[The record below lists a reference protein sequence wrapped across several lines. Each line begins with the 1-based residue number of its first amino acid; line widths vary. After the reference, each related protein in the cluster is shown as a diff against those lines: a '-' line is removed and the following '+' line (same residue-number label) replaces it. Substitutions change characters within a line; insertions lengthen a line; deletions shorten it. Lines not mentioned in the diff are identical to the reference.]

1 MKEKTLRQIHR
12 SAGVIL
18 AFFIIIQTFSGVLL
32 SLHILPAGSIPGV
45 IHFQLG
51 ITGTLYRIIL
61 GLGILW
67 MAFSGLWINMK
78 IRARSVSK

>member
-18 AFFIIIQTFSGVLL
+18 AFFIIIQAFSGVLL

-51 ITGTLYRIIL
+51 IAGTLYRIIL
-61 GLGILW
+61 GIGILW